1 MQIPDN
7 NLFCV
12 YGVGAII
19 ERMIERK
26 RFVLIQNRV
35 RKGKQSG
42 LIEVPCGKV
51 KATEDAV
58 TVIKQRVVEETGL
71 RITKIAGMEESIVM
85 KKSIQNCRPFYS
97 CQSIEKDFPVA
108 INFFIC
114 SVEGNPKTYTEAAD
128 NIRWTSIDE
137 LSGMLMNEEEKFL
150 PVVVGALK
158 EYVKNIEE
166 EKKIWNL

>member
-58 TVIKQRVVEETGL
+58 TLIKQRVVEETGL
-71 RITKIAGMEESIVM
+71 RITKISGME
-85 KKSIQNCRPFYS
+85 
-97 CQSIEKDFPVA
+97 
-108 INFFIC
+108 
-114 SVEGNPKTYTEAAD
+114 
-128 NIRWTSIDE
+128 
-137 LSGMLMNEEEKFL
+137 
-150 PVVVGALK
+150 
-158 EYVKNIEE
+158 
-166 EKKIWNL
+166 